1 MSIVAYPGTTFNSIQ
16 GLTVDSSIAMQLESN
31 DDWLAPAK
39 VQLLDPDDGIIYHEE
54 LIDNPQPRVV
64 GMDLVFDYAIN
75 FVIPEVPKGFYL
87 LKISRYT
94 VSSSSTLTIDGIAV
108 DGYGA
113 EDVLCVNTDTNTS
126 WVLKDHNPNAT
137 VTWEMNFTRNTSQ
150 TAKID
155 GTTNKIMDGADAYFE
170 SPAFSPFNE
179 GLPPSLDPI
188 TIIWTVAD
196 SPARKRK
203 QLSSLYNINVSQL
216 TAVNELKMFFDR
228 LIEEKRLPS
237 LEYSPADYCR
247 WLKQGLDMF
256 NAGGL
261 FTTFNMTNATGP
273 IKHWWFVCSTISA
286 LRNMYMLEGQR
297 AFSFSGQSV
306 TLDVDMTQYLQSL
319 MGDLSSAWDADK
331 LSFKT
336 QLKQYGLSGGDGNM
350 DYAKFQAGAVGL
362 SMGPA
367 SNFGGFM
374 GARNI
379 LGGLRF
385 F

>member
-1 MSIVAYPGTTFNSIQ
+1 MSMVAYPGTTFNSIQ
-16 GLTVDSSIAMQLESN
+16 SLTVDSSILPQLEAS
-31 DDWLAPAK
+31 DEWLAPTK
-39 VQLLDPDDGIIYHEE
+39 IQLVDPEEGIVYHEE
-54 LIDNPQPRVV
+54 LLDNPQPRVV
-64 GMDLVFDYAIN
+64 GMDMVFDYAIN
-75 FVIPEVPKGFYL
+75 FVIPEVPKGFYV
-87 LKISRYT
+87 LKIIRYT
-94 VSSSSTLTIDGIAV
+94 VSSSHQLTIDGIAV

-113 EDVLCVNTDTNTS
+113 EDVLCVNTDTDVR
-126 WVLKDHNPNAT
+126 WVLKDHNPNAI
-137 VTWEMNFTRNTSQ
+137 VSWEINFTRSTSQ
-150 TAKID
+150 TAKISGSTDRILD
-155 GTTNKIMDGADAYFE
+155 GGDAYFE
-170 SPAFSPFNE
+170 SQLFSPINE
-179 GLPPSLDPI
+179 GVPPSFDPI
-188 TIIWTVAD
+188 TIIWTVQD

-203 QLSSLYNINVSQL
+203 QLSSLYTVNVSQL
-216 TAVNELKMFFDR
+216 TAVNELKAFFDR

-261 FTTFNMTNATGP
+261 FTTFTMTNAKGP
-273 IKHWWFVCSTISA
+273 IKHWWFVCSTICA

-297 AFSFSGQSV
+297 SFSFSGQSV
-306 TLDVDMTQYLQSL
+306 TLDVDMTQYIQSL
-319 MGDLSSAWDADK
+319 MSELTSAWDADK

-336 QLKQYGLSGGDGNM
+336 QLKQYGMSGGDGNM
-350 DYAKFQAGAVGL
+350 DNLRFQAGAVGL